1 MVELNHSERTMRA
14 KIVYYGPATGGK
26 TTNLQVIHRRAKREK
41 GFDLFS
47 IDTAQNRTILF
58 DLLPMSTPAFQNYQ
72 LRFQLIGV
80 PGQKLYA
87 VTRKMLLKNADAVVF
102 VANSATDRWN
112 ESLESFKEMIG
123 FLEGHGLDPATIP
136 TVLQYNKQDLGDI
149 VDLQAMEEAMNPRH
163 APYFLAVANQEKGVL
178 ETFAGALRATVSD
191 LARRYGMGKELSH
204 AQNIEEWAEQTMLF
218 TFGVLKFDD
227 DGDYVSA
234 EPTKSGASSSAPE
247 PAAKVV
253 KVRTPSKKPAPA
265 KAQTVETPISSEPA
279 RTNPPP
285 LQANSATEA
294 QPAPA
299 VATATAVDDNLL
311 WATVSAADEVQD
323 AFSAQAM
330 VESYAEAAVGLADHI
345 SDLRDQKD
353 SVSRRAAD
361 FVVVSDT
368 MKTLAYDAT
377 ADAHGLLEQ
386 MLRDLAANW
395 EAAHAALYISRPDGT
410 LDPVIRHALEI
421 DPFKSAIE
429 PNAPSEGVAILD
441 AGGRVVQ
448 MRGEEGLLEK
458 PIKRVGLECVG
469 AAAYPLFTPIRR
481 VGLLTL
487 WFLQGAAALSLAEA
501 EHLDKVAFELSLGMH
516 VVSDVR
522 GASWKL

>member
-1 MVELNHSERTMRA
+1 MVELNHSERSMRA

-41 GFDLFS
+41 DFDLFS

-87 VTRKMLLKNADAVVF
+87 ATRKMLLKNADAIVF
-102 VANSATDRWN
+102 VANSAADRWT
-112 ESLESFKEMIG
+112 ESLESFNEMIG
-123 FLEGHGLDPATIP
+123 FLEAQGLDPATIP
-136 TVLQYNKQDLGDI
+136 TVFQYNKQDLGDTI
-149 VDLQAMEEAMNPRH
+149 DLKTMEEAMNPRQ
-163 APYFLAVANQEKGVL
+163 APHFLAVANQEKGVL
-178 ETFAGALRATVSD
+178 ETFAGALRSTVSD
-191 LARRYGMGKELSH
+191 LARRYGMDKELSH
-204 AQNIEEWAEQTMLF
+204 AQNVEEWAEQTMLL

-234 EPTKSGASSSAPE
+234 EPTKSGESSSAPE

-265 KAQTVETPISSEPA
+265 RAPAEAPISSAPTL
-279 RTNPPP
+279 TNPPP
-285 LQANSATEA
+285 LQANSAGEA

-299 VATATAVDDNLL
+299 VATATALDDDLV
-311 WATVSAADEVQD
+311 WATVSAADDVQD

-353 SVSRRAAD
+353 SLTRRAVD
-361 FVVVSDT
+361 FAVVSDT
-368 MKTLAYDAT
+368 TKTLAYDAT

-395 EAAHAALYISRPDGT
+395 EAAHAALYMSRPDGT
-410 LDPVIRHALEI
+410 LDPVIRYSLEI
-421 DPFKSAIE
+421 DPFKSPIE
-429 PNAPSEGVAILD
+429 PNSPSEGVAILD

-448 MRGEEGLLEK
+448 MRGEEGLLMK

-481 VGLLTL
+481 IGLLTL
-487 WFLQGAAALSLAEA
+487 WFAQGAAALNISEA